1 MTSTDC
7 PKLCFQRAP
16 TMALR
21 GAGSGFPQLVRET
34 LSKNAM
40 LPGLTYFYCNWVSQ
54 EERGALDC
62 GVGKR
67 GVERYQLFGGA
78 TSRKAREGAHPQLFR
93 LMLKDKPAL
102 YFAVKVA
109 HPPDNPTRLRKSL

>member
-16 TMALR
+16 TTALR

-34 LSKNAM
+34 LSKNAT

-54 EERGALDC
+54 EEREALGC
-62 GVGKR
+62 GVGKEESN
-67 GVERYQLFGGA
+67 GVGLFGGA

-93 LMLKDKPAL
+93 LMLKDKPAP

-109 HPPDNPTRLRKSL
+109 